1 MESSVAWICTTIQ
14 IPEDPSECGP
24 AGRLRNSRMKWHI
37 GPVLLQKLV
46 GGTVRRW
53 LFIAVAA
60 IAVAGIAVSGLWT
73 IRHAWAIYKLN
84 RGVGDTVFYDAD
96 DRPWFRLDEQRQDVP
111 FERIATSFKD
121 AVIAVEDHRYYL
133 HPGIDPIGLTR
144 AIVHNVRGDDRQGGS
159 TITQQLARTLFLSNT
174 RTYGR
179 KAKEAVLSVMLEIF
193 LSKKEILQLYMNR
206 IYLGGGIYGV
216 EAMSRRTFGKP
227 ASDLTL
233 GEAALLAGV
242 IRAPASYSPWSRLDH
257 ARARSFIV
265 LRRMREEGK
274 ITAVQEQAA
283 RRERLRVRPA
293 SSASNS
299 RHGYAKEFLRQQFRD
314 LVGND
319 NPPDWKVKTTFVPE
333 VQDAAETAVRN
344 GLRRLGVP
352 GLQAALVALDP
363 RTGNLLALV
372 GGSDYQAAPFNRAS
386 RGHRQPG
393 SAFKPFVYA
402 AALEQGLSPVSTLTG
417 LQQVAVQAPEGVWIP
432 RDDRAKTHDTMSLRE
447 ALLESSNAAAV
458 LLQQRVGARP
468 VIELARNLGV
478 PNQPNVPSLAL
489 GSGLVTPLQ
498 LTAAY
503 AVFPG
508 MGYRA
513 QPRGLMSVEDADGN
527 EVEQIQ
533 IEREQVL
540 SAQVAYQMVSML
552 QDVARRGTAASLQRQ
567 GLSME
572 VGGKTGTTNDS
583 HDAWFV
589 GFSSSVVA
597 GVWLGFD
604 DPQTIRSD
612 ASGSRVALP
621 IWADFMRRTAK
632 RLPAESFAKPS
643 GLRSELMCS
652 VTYHRALD
660 GCPSYVEYFKEGD
673 DIPTQL
679 CELHSGTLK
688 QRAERALRGLLGV
701 IGQEIRG
708 IFR

>member
-1 MESSVAWICTTIQ
+1 MNWHS
-14 IPEDPSECGP
+14 GP
-24 AGRLRNSRMKWHI
+24 A
-37 GPVLLQKLV
+37 LLQKLV

-53 LFIAVAA
+53 LFVAAAA
-60 IAVAGIAVSGLWT
+60 IAIAAVAVSGLWT
-73 IRHAWAIYKLN
+73 LRHAWAIYKLN

-111 FERIATSFKD
+111 FDRIATSFKD

-144 AIVHNVRGDDRQGGS
+144 AIVHNVRGDVRQGGS
-159 TITQQLARTLFLSNT
+159 TITQQLARTLFLSNS

-193 LSKKEILQLYMNR
+193 LSKREILQLYMNR
-206 IYLGGGIYGV
+206 VYLGGGIYGV

-227 ASDLTL
+227 AADLTL

-242 IRAPASYSPWSRLDH
+242 IRAPASYSPWNRFEH

-274 ITAVQEQAA
+274 ITEAQEQAA

-293 SSASNS
+293 SSASTG
-299 RHGYAKEFLRQQFRD
+299 RHGYVKEFLRQQFRD

-372 GGSDYQAAPFNRAS
+372 GGSDYRVTPFNRATRS
-386 RGHRQPG
+386 HRQPG

-402 AALEQGLSPVSTLTG
+402 AALGHGLSPVSTLSG

-468 VIELARNLGV
+468 IIQLARDAGV
-478 PNQPNVPSLAL
+478 PNQPDVPSLAL
-489 GSGLVTPLQ
+489 GSGLVTPLE

-508 MGYRA
+508 MGHRVR
-513 QPRGLMSVEDADGN
+513 PRGLVAVEDADGT
-527 EVEQIQ
+527 EVEYVHM
-533 IEREQVL
+533 EREQVL
-540 SAQVAYQMVSML
+540 SEQVAYQMVSML

-567 GLSME
+567 GLPPE
-572 VGGKTGTTNDS
+572 VAGKTGTTNDS
-583 HDAWFV
+583 RDAWFV
-589 GFSSSVVA
+589 GFSSAVVA
-597 GVWLGFD
+597 GVWIGFD
-604 DPQTIRSD
+604 DPRRIRSD

-621 IWADFMRRTAK
+621 IWADFMRRTA
-632 RLPAESFAKPS
+632 RYLPAEPFAQPS
-643 GLRSELMCS
+643 GLRSELMCEVS
-652 VTYHRALD
+652 YHRALD
-660 GCPSYVEYFKEGD
+660 GCPSYPEYFKEGD

-679 CELHSGTLK
+679 CELHSGSLK
-688 QRAERALRGLLGV
+688 QRAQRALRGLLGA
-701 IGQEIRG
+701 IGDEIRG